1 MSSLEDDVKLYA
13 AQEAFES
20 LAARIGRT
28 LDLPSCDVLSAMI
41 FGTASFAAQVTKPDS
56 REALLRELPE
66 ILTNALGHAFD
77 DAGEADDVAALADLA
92 PLGRA

>member
-20 LAARIGRT
+20 LATRIGRT
-28 LDLPSCDVLSAMI
+28 LDLPNCDVLSAMI
-41 FGTASFAAQVTKPDS
+41 FGTARFAAQVTKPES

-66 ILTNALGHAFD
+66 MLANALGHDFN
-77 DAGEADDVAALADLA
+77 DAGEADDIPALADLA
-92 PLGRA
+92 PAGRA